1 MTMFNTMKYARK
13 IRQYAKNEI
22 YLQYKEKK
30 PDKYFSKLGGKPLV
44 PKDFVW
50 PYYTGEDFDGIVE
63 ERPLTLVASINLE
76 EASFYDVDHLLPSK
90 GLLLFFYDLHTM
102 PAGLEAKDQGCAR
115 VYYFPDLSILEER
128 DYPKDLDEEFIIPE
142 LSLNLSQQLS
152 FPTYCEID
160 GLDEKNYQKICRKYN
175 PYFLKENN
183 FKLLGYPDIIQ
194 DEMEGDCETIYQ
206 GYDNSYTTTLVDQK
220 KIQAHKHEWI
230 FLFQC
235 NSICTK
241 ETDIMFGDFGSIY
254 YWIKKEDL
262 KNKDFSHIWLILQC
276 F

>member
-1 MTMFNTMKYARK
+1 
-13 IRQYAKNEI
+13 
-22 YLQYKEKK
+22 
-30 PDKYFSKLGGKPLV
+30 
-44 PKDFVW
+44 
-50 PYYTGEDFDGIVE
+50 
-63 ERPLTLVASINLE
+63 
-76 EASFYDVDHLLPSK
+76 
-90 GLLLFFYDLHTM
+90 M

-142 LSLNLSQQLS
+142 LTLDLSQQLS
-152 FPTYCEID
+152 FPTYCEIE

-194 DEMEGDCETIYQ
+194 DEMEDDCETIYQ
-206 GYDNSYTTTLVDQK
+206 GYDNSYTITLVDQK
-220 KIQAHKHEWI
+220 KIQAHKNEWI
-230 FLFQC
+230 LLFQC
-235 NSICTK
+235 SSICTK

>member
-1 MTMFNTMKYARK
+1 M
-13 IRQYAKNEI
+13 
-22 YLQYKEKK
+22 
-30 PDKYFSKLGGKPLV
+30 
-44 PKDFVW
+44 
-50 PYYTGEDFDGIVE
+50 
-63 ERPLTLVASINLE
+63 
-76 EASFYDVDHLLPSK
+76 
-90 GLLLFFYDLHTM
+90 
-102 PAGLEAKDQGCAR
+102 
-115 VYYFPDLSILEER
+115 
-128 DYPKDLDEEFIIPE
+128 
-142 LSLNLSQQLS
+142 S

-220 KIQAHKHEWI
+220 KIQAHKQEWI
-230 FLFQC
+230 LLFQC

>member
-1 MTMFNTMKYARK
+1 MKRTIK
-13 IRQYAKNEI
+13 
-22 YLQYKEKK
+22 
-30 PDKYFSKLGGKPLV
+30 
-44 PKDFVW
+44 
-50 PYYTGEDFDGIVE
+50 
-63 ERPLTLVASINLE
+63 
-76 EASFYDVDHLLPSK
+76 
-90 GLLLFFYDLHTM
+90 
-102 PAGLEAKDQGCAR
+102 
-115 VYYFPDLSILEER
+115 
-128 DYPKDLDEEFIIPE
+128 
-142 LSLNLSQQLS
+142 
-152 FPTYCEID
+152 
-160 GLDEKNYQKICRKYN
+160 
-175 PYFLKENN
+175 

-206 GYDNSYTTTLVDQK
+206 GYDNSYTITLVDQK

-230 FLFQC
+230 LLFQC